1 MEIGLTSARRENEA
15 GNTMAVRGIHP
26 IPLLCAYVM
35 VALMPLGLAA
45 WQELPPRPFRD
56 ELSSGLAI
64 VAFSM
69 LMMEFVLSGRFRW
82 VSGRIGIDVTM
93 RFHQV
98 IARGLAVFI
107 LIHPFLYSLPSSSPR
122 PWDTSGQLTLGL
134 SGASFATGVLA
145 WLLIP
150 ALVLMGIFR
159 RELRYRYETWRLM
172 HGLGAAM
179 IALLTLHHA
188 VDGGRYSEDR
198 SLAIFWLVLVI
209 VAFSTLLQVYI
220 ITPLIQLR
228 RRFRVVSVTPIALKT
243 WELVIEPERGAGINF
258 EAGQF
263 AWLTLGRSPFSI
275 TEHPFSMSSSPSDR
289 PRVGF
294 AIKEVGD
301 FTRTIGSVQ
310 VGTPAYL
317 DGPHGNMVLRGKSG
331 VGITCIAGGVGL
343 APIMSVL
350 RQLRVDRDRRPIK
363 LVYGNRVAEQIMYAH
378 EIAAMSDELNLEV
391 HHVLSE
397 PPPNW
402 TGLVGQI
409 DEALLGKL
417 LNVEDRR
424 AWLYFVC
431 GPAPMIDSVEY
442 GLNRLGIPMRQVLAE
457 KFDYD

>member
-1 MEIGLTSARRENEA
+1 M
-15 GNTMAVRGIHP
+15 RGIHP
-26 IPLLCAYVM
+26 IPLLCAYVI
-35 VALMPLGLAA
+35 VALTPLGLAA

-69 LMMEFVLSGRFRW
+69 LLVEFVLSGRFRW
-82 VSGRIGIDVTM
+82 VSGRIGIDLTM
-93 RFHQV
+93 RFHQL
-98 IARGLAVFI
+98 IARSLAVFI

-134 SGASFATGVLA
+134 SGTSFVTGMLA
-145 WLLIP
+145 WLLLP

-159 RELRYRYETWRLM
+159 RKLPYRYESWRLM

-188 VDGGRYSEDR
+188 IDGGRYSEDR
-198 SLAIFWLVLVI
+198 NLAIFWIVLAI
-209 VAFSTLLQVYI
+209 VAFSTLLQVYVV
-220 ITPLIQLR
+220 TPLIQLR
-228 RRFRVVSVTPIALKT
+228 RRFRVVSVTPIALKS
-243 WELVIEPERGAGINF
+243 WELVIEPERGTGINF

-275 TEHPFSMSSSPSDR
+275 TEHPFSMSSCPSER
-289 PRVGF
+289 PRIGF

-301 FTRTIGSVQ
+301 FTRTIGSIQ
-310 VGTPAYL
+310 VGTSAYL

-331 VGITCIAGGVGL
+331 VGIAFIAGGVGL
-343 APIMSVL
+343 APILSIL

-363 LVYGNRVAEQIMYAH
+363 LVYGNRVFEQIMYAR
-378 EIAAMSDELNLEV
+378 ELDSMKDELNMEV

-397 PPPNW
+397 PPPDW
-402 TGLVGQI
+402 SGFVGRVDQ
-409 DEALLGKL
+409 ALLEKL
-417 LNVEDRR
+417 LTVEDRR
-424 AWLYFVC
+424 TWLYVVC
-431 GPAPMIDSVEY
+431 GPAPMIDSVE
-442 GLNRLGIPMRQVLAE
+442 GSLSRLGIPMRQVLAE